1 MALGLIALLLALSG
15 CGGGSDEGEASTI
28 KRPSADPPAYHQTEY
43 DVETTWPQE
52 SSDKH
57 AGDYLESVWHDPA
70 LPEFKMVIDSR
81 PSEGTE
87 SPLAGAELTRL
98 EVQRMSGYKEFSFK
112 KAKLGQN
119 RAIRW
124 TYQVGDMN
132 YFTYFLSKCGVSF
145 IAAPILPSKGDYP
158 GAAPAPV
165 AKVREKEEV
174 EEGENADVEL
184 ISLEDVEEEGKDDD
198 ETAGI
203 EDVDLGEDA
212 ESADAEEDDTFL
224 VVEEEEGDNV
234 SGLLDSG
241 PSGGKE
247 GEEEV

>member
-1 MALGLIALLLALSG
+1 LIRPFKPVALRDIRDWI
-15 CGGGSDEGEASTI
+15 GGGIRVISPNSIHGLKWAVTPFPPGALTFGKTRGMGASI
-28 KRPSADPPAYHQTEY
+28 PSYPISKGST
-43 DVETTWPQE
+43 VV
-52 SSDKH
+52 K
-57 AGDYLESVWHDPA
+57 
-70 LPEFKMVIDSR
+70 
-81 PSEGTE
+81 
-87 SPLAGAELTRL
+87 AELGTKRTCPSCASRFYDL
-98 EVQRMSGYKEFSFK
+98 LKNPIVCP
-112 KAKLGQN
+112 
-119 RAIRW
+119 
-124 TYQVGDMN
+124 
-132 YFTYFLSKCGVSF
+132 KCGVSF

-165 AKVREKEEV
+165 AKPREKVEV
-174 EEGENADVEL
+174 EESENADVEL
-184 ISLEDVEEEGKDDD
+184 ISLEDVEEDGKDDD

-212 ESADAEEDDTFL
+212 EPADAEEDDTFL